1 MRQALLTIAALL
13 IAAAILL
20 AGNGL
25 QNTLL
30 AVRGNLEGF
39 SLTAIG
45 LLLSSFFVGFIAGCK
60 LTPVFVKNVGHIRTF
75 TALASVASAAALGHA
90 LFVDPIWWMAL
101 RVITISGS

>member
-13 IAAAILL
+13 VAAAILL

-30 AVRGNLEGF
+30 SIRGNLEGF

-45 LLLSSFFVGFIAGCK
+45 LLLSSFFVGFIAGCQ
-60 LTPVFVKNVGHIRTF
+60 LTPVFVKSVGHIRTF
-75 TALASVASAAALGHA
+75 TALASIAAHEGQY
-90 LFVDPIWWMAL
+90 I
-101 RVITISGS
+101 